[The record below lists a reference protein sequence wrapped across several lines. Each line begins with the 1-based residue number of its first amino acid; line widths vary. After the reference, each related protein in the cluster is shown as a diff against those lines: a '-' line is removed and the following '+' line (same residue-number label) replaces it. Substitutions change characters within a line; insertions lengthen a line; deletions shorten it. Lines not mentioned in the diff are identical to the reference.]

1 MVARNNGRDLLTV
14 SLILTLALFRMAEA
28 NSDGDALYALRQSLS
43 DPQRALESW
52 DPTLVDPCT
61 WFHIT
66 CNGDNRVTRVDL
78 GSYQLSGH
86 LVPDLGK
93 LDQLQYLELYENDI
107 QGTIPS
113 ELGNLKSLISFDLYK
128 NSLTGQIPPSL
139 GNLKSLLYLRL
150 NNNHLTGSVPPEVT
164 SLPNLRVLDVSGNN
178 VPPLKRIPMHKFE
191 NNAGLKGRILRAER
205 S

>member
-1 MVARNNGRDLLTV
+1 MVARNNGRELLTV
-14 SLILTLALFRMAEA
+14 SLILTLALIHPAEA

-52 DPTLVDPCT
+52 DPTLVNPCT

-78 GSYQLSGH
+78 GQYNLSGH

-113 ELGNLKSLISFDLYK
+113 ELGNLKSLISMDLFK
-128 NSLTGQIPPSL
+128 NSLTGQIPSSL
-139 GNLKSLLYLRL
+139 GNLQSLLFLRL
-150 NNNHLTGSVPPEVT
+150 NNNHLTGTVPKEVT
-164 SLPNLRVLDVSGNN
+164 SLPNLRVIDVSGNDIH
-178 VPPLKRIPMHKFE
+178 PSQRIPMHK
-191 NNAGLKGRILRAER
+191 
-205 S
+205 